1 MRKPKQNDRF
11 VPPLMQAFRSSF
23 REKDSTKQLDLRD
36 ESEQR
41 IIAGR
46 QSSPRNAVH
55 ERVLRAELA
64 ADLDALVNTVN
75 LEASID
81 LDDFPEVQK
90 SILNFGMPDLSALT
104 MESSEANLVGQQL
117 EQALKNFESRLL
129 GESIAVSGEVQQDE
143 VGSRLAFKIKADM
156 HATPSDVPIEFLA
169 DFEAFS
175 GQGKLRGI

>member
-1 MRKPKQNDRF
+1 MRKSKQNDRF

-23 REKDSTKQLDLRD
+23 REKDSGKQLDLRD

-41 IIAGR
+41 VIAGR
-46 QSSPRNAVH
+46 RSSPRNAVH
-55 ERVLRAELA
+55 EKVLRAELA

-75 LEASID
+75 LQAAFDIS
-81 LDDFPEVQK
+81 DFPEVQK
-90 SILNFGMPDLSALT
+90 SILNYGMPDLSALT
-104 MESSEANLVGQQL
+104 IDSSEANLVGREL
-117 EQALKNFESRLL
+117 EQALKNFECRLL
-129 GESIAVSGEVQQDE
+129 ENSIAVAGEVQHDD

-156 HATPSDVPIEFLA
+156 HATPSDVAIEFLA